1 MRKFAF
7 FCFFVFYAAGALQ
20 AQALMGIRFFE
31 GTLEQALKQAAGE
44 KKIVFVDAYASWCGP
59 CKAMSRN
66 VFTNY
71 DVGVFFNANF
81 ISLKVDWEGPQGIK
95 MHSKYPLRVYPTL
108 LYIDSR
114 GELLA
119 VTEGYQDAAAL
130 VRQAQA
136 VVSKTQKK

>member
-1 MRKFAF
+1 MKRFVC
-7 FCFFVFYAAGALQ
+7 FCFFVFVAVGLQ

-31 GTLEQALKQAAGE
+31 GTFEQALKRAAGE

-66 VFTNY
+66 VFTSY

-81 ISLKVDWEGPQGIK
+81 VNLKVDWESPQGRK
-95 MHSKYPLRVYPTL
+95 LNATYPLRAYPTL

-114 GELLA
+114 GEVLA
-119 VTEGYQDAAAL
+119 VSEGYKDAEAL

-136 VVSKTQKK
+136 VVSKAQSR